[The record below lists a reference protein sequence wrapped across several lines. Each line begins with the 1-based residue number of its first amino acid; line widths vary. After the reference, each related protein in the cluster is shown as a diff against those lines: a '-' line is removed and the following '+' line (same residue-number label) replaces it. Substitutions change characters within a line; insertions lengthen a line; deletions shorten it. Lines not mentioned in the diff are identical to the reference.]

1 MHDAAGKLQIIPAD
15 VKEKLHHLPPGY
27 TQASFLDDTTRHR
40 MLANCWHWGV
50 ARRLLACE
58 PDKSFQHRCGHV
70 LILCGLYRH
79 RGFYCSGGV
88 ESFLCFSI
96 FKSADVLHGL
106 RDVNLEGIENHESY
120 SLVSSYVAMT
130 IVSQNL

>member
-58 PDKSFQHRCGHV
+58 PDKSFQHRFGHV

-88 ESFLCFSI
+88 ESFFASVYSRVLMCFMVCGTLISKASRI
-96 FKSADVLHGL
+96 T
-106 RDVNLEGIENHESY
+106 NLIP
-120 SLVSSYVAMT
+120 
-130 IVSQNL
+130 